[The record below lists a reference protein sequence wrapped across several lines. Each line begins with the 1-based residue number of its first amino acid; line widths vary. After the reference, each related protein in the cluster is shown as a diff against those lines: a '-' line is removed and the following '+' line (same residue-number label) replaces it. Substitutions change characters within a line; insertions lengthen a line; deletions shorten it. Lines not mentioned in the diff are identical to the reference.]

1 VAPALTVMLALAVGV
16 PTAVDLPKAIQG
28 VTYQSRLTDG
38 VGPAIDQAGGPAALR
53 RCGAPYTGP
62 FQVPVVAWHLR
73 LHTGQVTSLRPAV
86 APAVVFRSANA
97 RGGAPAPALDSLGG
111 EAGVRTVSIAHGWR
125 IVERCG

>member
-1 VAPALTVMLALAVGV
+1 
-16 PTAVDLPKAIQG
+16 
-28 VTYQSRLTDG
+28 
-38 VGPAIDQAGGPAALR
+38 VGPAIDRAGGPAALR

-73 LHTGQVTSLRPAV
+73 LHTGQVTSLRPPA

-111 EAGVRTVSIAHGWR
+111 EAGVRTVSVAKGWR